1 MTDLSKEQ
9 QLAESAKQVLESE
22 AFQKSQDAVNSLIV
36 QAWIKTPPEAVE
48 ERERLYAQFHYGQ
61 NYVVRCKRQLLV
73 TDQRRLKMSKI
84 RHKHSTRIWETIR

>member
-22 AFQKSQDAVNSLIV
+22 AFQKSHDAVNSLIV

-61 NYVVRCKRQLLV
+61 NYV
-73 TDQRRLKMSKI
+73 
-84 RHKHSTRIWETIR
+84 STLQKAIISYRSAAAQDEQNTSQA